1 MRLNI
6 LLSKPGEAKM
16 KIRKI
21 LAQSIIEY
29 TALVV
34 LVSIAVGAMMFYV
47 NRALDVKS
55 RHLAQEM
62 NETNR

>member
-1 MRLNI
+1 
-6 LLSKPGEAKM
+6 M
-16 KIRKI
+16 KQSTWKNKTKVDMKFKRV

-34 LVSIAVGAMMFYV
+34 LVSIAAGAMMFYV
-47 NRALDVKS
+47 NRALDVKA